1 MDDLVV
7 YEHPEIF
14 EQIEQTVDLQTA
26 IDILCRVELLET
38 ALKQAKVFK
47 ENSVYYA
54 KLHAQALLKVV
65 DLGGE
70 NKLPRNGYTKRAA
83 MWLYDM
89 IDAEREKYINMC
101 ADGLSIEQV
110 YKREVADAEKEQ
122 KKNNKLDDLREKLL
136 DECAHKGV
144 VSLDDYKNSVSEL
157 LNDRSLEFD
166 VIDETRGALRR
177 MGAVGVDPTSNIYVM
192 PTPDNE
198 YYVKRSILTRI
209 KSVYHDILNIL
220 ALTQRANVKVPFSE
234 VYETV
239 QQGWDNNLHYFDRNM
254 KGTAYG
260 SLEGGQSYVRFFM
273 FMLADMGCFED
284 EKEFY
289 TDYVLSQPEI
299 LEKASEGSWIRS
311 KAHTYEML
319 MRYAKKE
326 MSKAMKETTAT

>member
-1 MDDLVV
+1 MV

-14 EQIEQTVDLQTA
+14 QQINDAVDLQTA
-26 IDILCRVELLET
+26 IEILCRIELLET

-47 ENSVYYA
+47 ENSIYYA
-54 KLHAQALLKVV
+54 KLHAQALLKVI

-89 IDAEREKYINMC
+89 IDSERKKYINMC
-101 ADGLSIEQV
+101 AEGLTIEQV
-110 YKREVADAEKEQ
+110 YKREVADAEREQ
-122 KKNNKLDDLREKLL
+122 KKNNKLEDLREKVL
-136 DECAHKGV
+136 DECMHKGV

-166 VIDETRGALRR
+166 VIDGTRGALRK

-198 YYVKRSILTRI
+198 YYVKRSIMTRV

-239 QQGWDNNLHYFDRNM
+239 QSGWDNHLHYFDRNM
-254 KGTAYG
+254 KGTAFG
-260 SLEGGQSYVRFFM
+260 SIEGGQNYIRFFM
-273 FMLADMGCFED
+273 FMLADMGVFED
-284 EKEFY
+284 EQDFY
-289 TDYVLSQPEI
+289 TDYVISQKDV
-299 LEKASEGSWIRS
+299 LDKASEDSWIKS
-311 KAHTYEML
+311 KAYTYDWL
-319 MRYAKKE
+319 MQSAKKE
-326 MSKAMKETTAT
+326 IAKAMNRATAEQTV